1 MATRRSLKVG
11 TATAKPGTWSKGTLR
26 VADYPDGPI
35 TTPVNIVCGRHA
47 GPTLWVQCA
56 IHGTEIGGAIGL
68 LRLLERIDLE
78 SMSGTIIGIMATNPG
93 AFRGFVRNTP
103 FDGENLNRCFPG
115 DPGGPHSRQTAD
127 ALFSAA
133 LPVADAMMDLHSGGN
148 EAVVP
153 FYGIFHDA
161 GGEASQRSRQM
172 AESIGSDT
180 VWASADAWLGGAMFV
195 NFTRRG
201 KPGIL
206 VECGGGGLVPEEHVE
221 NFAGAVEGVAR
232 HLGILPGRPRRPRR
246 RRVLGTCMLVFN
258 RCGGFFLPAVEA
270 GSVVEKGATI
280 GRVMDAHGQ
289 IVEEIPL
296 PNTGPAYITA
306 IGRPY
311 LPVYSGS
318 MVAEC
323 NDIAAGG

>member
-1 MATRRSLKVG
+1 
-11 TATAKPGTWSKGTLR
+11 
-26 VADYPDGPI
+26 
-35 TTPVNIVCGRHA
+35 
-47 GPTLWVQCA
+47 
-56 IHGTEIGGAIGL
+56 
-68 LRLLERIDLE
+68 
-78 SMSGTIIGIMATNPG
+78 
-93 AFRGFVRNTP
+93 
-103 FDGENLNRCFPG
+103 
-115 DPGGPHSRQTAD
+115 
-127 ALFSAA
+127 
-133 LPVADAMMDLHSGGN
+133 
-148 EAVVP
+148 
-153 FYGIFHDA
+153 
-161 GGEASQRSRQM
+161 
-172 AESIGSDT
+172 
-180 VWASADAWLGGAMFV
+180 
-195 NFTRRG
+195 
-201 KPGIL
+201 